1 MNKINLAIRDCEGQI
16 KILQNQRMTIMAQ
29 LDVLKEQLDNLER
42 IRDNKSIP
50 HDDQHKPVTLTT
62 SVDQLEMLNTT
73 TSQDDRWTLTT
84 KNEGGDK

>member
-42 IRDNKSIP
+42 IRDNKHIP
-50 HDDQHKPVTLTT
+50 HDDQHKPVTLTP
-62 SVDQLEMLNTT
+62 VNQ
-73 TSQDDRWTLTT
+73 
-84 KNEGGDK
+84 GGDK

>member
-16 KILQNQRMTIMAQ
+16 KILQNTRMTIMAQ

-50 HDDQHKPVTLTT
+50 YDDTPTT
-62 SVDQLEMLNTT
+62 VMN
-73 TSQDDRWTLTT
+73 
-84 KNEGGDK
+84 GGDK